1 MTSLELLAGY
11 GLLFATAF
19 GAASLLPF
27 YSEPLLV
34 GMALLE
40 SYSPFWL
47 WLAASAGNT
56 LGAVLNW
63 WLARYCLHWQDR
75 RWFPMSRRQIEIG
88 SRWFQRYGVWTL
100 LLAWAP
106 VGGDA
111 LTFVA
116 GLMRVRLGLFL
127 LLVGVGKAG
136 RYAVVVWGTL
146 AAAG

>member
-1 MTSLELLAGY
+1 MTPLELLAGY
-11 GLLFATAF
+11 GLLFVTAF
-19 GAASLLPF
+19 GAASLLPL

-40 SYSPFWL
+40 GYSPFWL
-47 WLAASAGNT
+47 WLAASVGNT

-63 WLARYCLHWQDR
+63 WLARYCLHWRDR
-75 RWFPMSRRQIEIG
+75 RWFPISRRQIEIG
-88 SRWFQRYGVWTL
+88 SRWFRRYGVWTL

-111 LTFVA
+111 ITFVA

-136 RYAVVVWGTL
+136 RYAVVLWGTL
-146 AAAG
+146 AVG